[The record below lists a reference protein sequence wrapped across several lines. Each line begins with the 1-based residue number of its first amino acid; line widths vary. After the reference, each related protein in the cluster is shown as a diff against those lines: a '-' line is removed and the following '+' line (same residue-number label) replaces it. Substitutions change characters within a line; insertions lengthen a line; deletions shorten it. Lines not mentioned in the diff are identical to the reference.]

1 MQFTETIRSIKSSL
15 PAAVINQPVTATVAY
30 HGQLLEVDD
39 EYSYEPPDLTGIMMT
54 TSMTKPEKELDGWF
68 VGKLK
73 CKRHID
79 DSYRDTISSNN
90 SNNNI
95 NSNSN
100 SNTGDGRRVDDY
112 AIIDPRKK

>member
-1 MQFTETIRSIKSSL
+1 MEKLMQFTETIRSIKSSL
-15 PAAVINQPVTATVAY
+15 PAAVINQPVTATEAY

-39 EYSYEPPDLTGIMMT
+39 EYSYEPPDLTGIKT
-54 TSMTKPEKELDGWF
+54 IKPEKELDGWF

-90 SNNNI
+90 NNI
-95 NSNSN
+95 NIN

-112 AIIDPRKK
+112 AVIDPRKK

>member
-1 MQFTETIRSIKSSL
+1 MEKLVQFTETIRSIKSSL
-15 PAAVINQPVTATVAY
+15 PAAVINQPVTATEAY

-39 EYSYEPPDLTGIMMT
+39 EYSYEPPDLTGIMM
-54 TSMTKPEKELDGWF
+54 MKPEKELDGWF

-79 DSYRDTISSNN
+79 DSYRDTISTN
-90 SNNNI
+90 NNNI
-95 NSNSN
+95 N

-112 AIIDPRKK
+112 AVIDPRKK

>member
-15 PAAVINQPVTATVAY
+15 PAAVINQPVTATEAY

-39 EYSYEPPDLTGIMMT
+39 EYSYEPPDLTGIMMI
-54 TSMTKPEKELDGWF
+54 KPEKELDGWF

-79 DSYRDTISSNN
+79 DSYRDTTSSNN
-90 SNNNI
+90 N
-95 NSNSN
+95 NSNSNIN

-112 AIIDPRKK
+112 AVIDPRKK

>member
-15 PAAVINQPVTATVAY
+15 PAAVINQPVTATEAY

-39 EYSYEPPDLTGIMMT
+39 EYSYDLPDLTGIMM
-54 TSMTKPEKELDGWF
+54 MKPEKELDGWF

-90 SNNNI
+90 NNI
-95 NSNSN
+95 NIN

-112 AIIDPRKK
+112 AVIDPRKK

>member
-1 MQFTETIRSIKSSL
+1 M
-15 PAAVINQPVTATVAY
+15 INQPVTATVAY

-39 EYSYEPPDLTGIMMT
+39 EYSYDPPDLTGIMM
-54 TSMTKPEKELDGWF
+54 MNPEKELDGWF

-79 DSYRDTISSNN
+79 DSYRDSIS

-95 NSNSN
+95 NINSN
-100 SNTGDGRRVDDY
+100 ININTGDGRRVDDY
-112 AIIDPRKK
+112 AVIDPRKK